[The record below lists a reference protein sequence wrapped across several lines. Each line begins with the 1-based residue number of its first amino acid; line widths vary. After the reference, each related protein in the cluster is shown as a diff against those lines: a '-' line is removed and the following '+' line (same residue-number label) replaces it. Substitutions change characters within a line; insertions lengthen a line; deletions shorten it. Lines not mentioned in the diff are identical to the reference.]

1 MSDDNILDKI
11 LSDDP
16 ELRKE
21 ITERVDRIINEITVL
36 YSKVQAMP
44 FSVEYWQR
52 YNDIRAIRFVLEC
65 MEEYRKTGECSMIH
79 NGLCDLYVLDKTD
92 RTIHRVGEGSHDSL
106 SAYAQDEVHYC
117 NMQNGDGGGVKDEDG
132 YGYVILK
139 SDDGY
144 LCDEYGIIDKRFVPE
159 IKKYL
164 SDNGTDISD
173 LDENGNYL
181 RKDE

>member
-1 MSDDNILDKI
+1 MSDNILDKI

-16 ELRKE
+16 KLRKE
-21 ITERVDRIINEITVL
+21 ISERTGKIISEL
-36 YSKVQAMP
+36 YELYEKVCAKP
-44 FSVEYWQR
+44 YTAEYWQR

-65 MEEYRKTGECSMIH
+65 MEEYRETGECSMIH

-106 SAYAQDEVHYC
+106 SAYAQDEVHYE
-117 NMQNGDGGGVKDEDG
+117 NMQNGDGGGVIDECG

-173 LDENGNYL
+173 LDDNGNYL